1 MPGQELNALIR
12 KGLAEIER
20 GNTMLALIHFEE
32 AAKLDDSPMVRSHL
46 SFCLAKE
53 RRQMQKAVSLCNG
66 ALQEEP
72 GNPVH
77 YLNLG
82 RIYLLAGQKKQA
94 IQIWRRGLKI
104 GHNPLITLELRK
116 LGLRNPPVL
125 QALGRE
131 HPLNKFLGKMLQKMG
146 MR

>member
-1 MPGQELNALIR
+1 MQERELNSLIR

-82 RIYLLAGQKKQA
+82 RIYLLAGQKSRA
-94 IQIWRRGLKI
+94 YQIWRRGLKI
-104 GHNPLITLELRK
+104 GRNPQIAAELKK
-116 LGLRNPPVL
+116 LGLRKPPVL
-125 QALGRE
+125 KSLDRD
-131 HPLNKFLGKMLQKMG
+131 HPLNRHLGRLLQKIG
-146 MR
+146 LR